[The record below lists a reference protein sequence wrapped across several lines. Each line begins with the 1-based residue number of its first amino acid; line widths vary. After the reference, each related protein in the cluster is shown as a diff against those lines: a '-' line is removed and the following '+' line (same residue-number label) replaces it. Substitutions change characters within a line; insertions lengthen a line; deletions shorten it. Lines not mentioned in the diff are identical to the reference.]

1 MEGVRDGLC
10 IYMKCTLF
18 IFKETKTELSVTK
31 H

>member
-18 IFKETKTELSVTK
+18 QETKTEKYVYTSP
-31 H
+31 